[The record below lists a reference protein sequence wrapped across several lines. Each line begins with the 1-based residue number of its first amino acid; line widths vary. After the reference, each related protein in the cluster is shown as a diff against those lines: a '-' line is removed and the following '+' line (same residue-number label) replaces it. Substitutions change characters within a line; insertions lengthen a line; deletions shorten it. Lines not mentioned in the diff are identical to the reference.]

1 MGMSRGYVHITAGA
15 CRGQKCQLSAGL
27 ELHMVM
33 SCLVWALEL
42 NPGPLKEEHM
52 FLIAEPSPQHLI
64 IFHSELIVNF
74 GKYFSPSVGVIL

>member
-1 MGMSRGYVHITAGA
+1 
-15 CRGQKCQLSAGL
+15 
-27 ELHMVM
+27 MVM

-64 IFHSELIVNF
+64 IFHSELIMNF